1 MPDQTEGADTGRT
14 AAIIVAAGSSR
25 RMRGADKL
33 LALLGGRPVISHS
46 LEAFARHPGIDEIV
60 VVVSESN
67 RRAIAELADS
77 VAGERTAVVLGGRR
91 RRDSVLNGLKA
102 LASACEYVVVH
113 DAARP
118 FVDAAMIDA
127 ALGGAREVGAALC
140 AIPVSDTVKR
150 ADPSGRVSS
159 TVTREGLWLAQTP
172 QAFRRD
178 LLLRAHE
185 TIDLDVTD
193 DAALIELLGEPVKL
207 VMGSRRNIKVT
218 LPEDL
223 ALAEALLAAE
233 EGEAR

>member
-1 MPDQTEGADTGRT
+1 MPDQPQSADTGRT
-14 AAIIVAAGSSR
+14 AAIIVAAGGSR
-25 RMRGADKL
+25 RMKGLDKL
-33 LALLGGRPVISHS
+33 LAPLGGRPVVAHS
-46 LEAFARHPGIDEIV
+46 LEAFSNHPAIDEIV
-60 VVVSESN
+60 VVVSDSN
-67 RRAIAELADS
+67 QEAIAELADS
-77 VAGERTAVVLGGRR
+77 VAGGRTTVVLGGSR
-91 RRDSVLNGLKA
+91 RRDSVLNGLRA
-102 LASACEYVVVH
+102 LTAACEYVVVH

-118 FVDAAMIDA
+118 FVDAAMIGA

-140 AIPVSDTVKR
+140 AVPVSDTVKR

-185 TIDLDVTD
+185 TIGLDVTD

-233 EGEAR
+233 GEAG

>member
-1 MPDQTEGADTGRT
+1 MPDQPDSADTGRT

-25 RMRGADKL
+25 RMRGVDKL
-33 LALLGGRPVISHS
+33 LALLGGRPVVAHS
-46 LEAFARHPGIDEIV
+46 LEAFARHPAIDEIV

-67 RRAIAELADS
+67 REAIAELADS

-102 LASACEYVVVH
+102 LTSACEYVVVH

-140 AIPVSDTVKR
+140 AVPVSDTVKR
-150 ADPSGRVSS
+150 AEPSGRVSS

-172 QAFRRD
+172 QAFRKD

-185 TIDLDVTD
+185 TIGLDVTD

-223 ALAEALLAAE
+223 ALAEAILAAE
-233 EGEAR
+233 GEAG

>member
-1 MPDQTEGADTGRT
+1 MPDQPDSAGTGRT

-25 RMRGADKL
+25 RMTGIDKL
-33 LALLGGRPVISHS
+33 LEPLGGRPIVAHS
-46 LEAFARHPGIDEIV
+46 LDAFARHPGIDEIV

-67 RRAIAELADS
+67 REAIAELADS
-77 VAGERTAVVLGGRR
+77 VAGGRTAVVLGGRR
-91 RRDSVLNGLKA
+91 RRDSVLNGLQA
-102 LASACEYVVVH
+102 LTAACEYVVVH

-127 ALGGAREVGAALC
+127 AVAGAREVGAALC

-150 ADPSGRVSS
+150 AEPSGRVSS

-223 ALAEALLAAE
+223 ALAEALLAAA
-233 EGEAR
+233 EGEAS